1 MTVTVIIPTLNEAAS
16 IAEVLAAIPAGAAD
30 EVIVVDG
37 GSADDTVKIAELS
50 GARVILEPLRGYGRA
65 CATGVAAAQGDV
77 LVFLDG
83 DGADDPSQIP
93 NLVSPIDCGQADM
106 VLGSRLAGQ
115 VDPGAMPFQQRFG
128 NWLAAWAI
136 RRVYGLRVTDLGPF
150 RAVGRVNLQALGME
164 DMTYGWP
171 TEMIVKAARSGW
183 RIVEVP
189 VRYRPRAG
197 GQSKISGTLR
207 GTVLAAYHILR
218 MITRYAR

>member
-1 MTVTVIIPTLNEAAS
+1 MVRVWRERSTRARCLS
-16 IAEVLAAIPAGAAD
+16 
-30 EVIVVDG
+30 
-37 GSADDTVKIAELS
+37 SSEL
-50 GARVILEPLRGYGRA
+50 
-65 CATGVAAAQGDV
+65 
-77 LVFLDG
+77 
-83 DGADDPSQIP
+83 
-93 NLVSPIDCGQADM
+93 
-106 VLGSRLAGQ
+106 
-115 VDPGAMPFQQRFG
+115 G